1 MPANPDHVSMQQADL
16 AEQGMTQTV
25 TVPVTT
31 LSALMQ
37 ERGHSYLDILKIDIE
52 GSEYGVLEQ
61 MIEQNIMPFTQLL
74 VEYHDCFLSDKS
86 RHNKLLQALK
96 QAGFAE
102 LWSGHKGQEVGYIK
116 VADLDYC
123 QDRVS
128 SRLP

>member
-1 MPANPDHVSMQQADL
+1 MGLSHEAGNLTFAMPANPDHVSMQQADL

-61 MIEQNIMPFTQLL
+61 MIEQNIIPFTQLL
-74 VEYHDCFLSDKS
+74 VEYHDRFLPDKS
-86 RHNKLLQALK
+86 RHNKL
-96 QAGFAE
+96 FVE
-102 LWSGHKGQEVGYIK
+102 
-116 VADLDYC
+116 
-123 QDRVS
+123 
-128 SRLP
+128 